1 MARSVASRL
10 HDERLGRGVRERGRQ
25 RLEPAEPSQQR
36 LEVVEEL
43 VVAQRREVLERDAR
57 RAVRGRR
64 GGRADVRR
72 VAALD
77 VLGSPEHGVH
87 EHLDERRRHLGER
100 LERAQLRRELLLR
113 GRVDAPPAAAALGR
127 GGREPEQR
135 LEELLREV
143 APHRVHLRV
152 ELARHRRERR
162 AVAEQLLRGE
172 LLQRAEERAHGA
184 RHRELGARLLSAPRM
199 RDERRKELGPFVRP
213 VVARD
218 LGAEHR
224 ELHGDLPVALAHRSL
239 GEHERFEPRAFVGRD
254 HAHVGAAA
262 RPPRALHGVLE
273 ADHRHQPPLHVE
285 RVAARDD
292 LAEHVDEARD
302 LLALPQRP
310 SAAACRVV
318 DVQRLLDRAYTAA
331 ECCALRPPATPYPP
345 RRDTLQFKYGPYRRA
360 HFDGD
365 RQSTVR
371 PKSLANLAIR
381 PEMIVSSL
389 IAEIRH
395 LVDP

>member
-1 MARSVASRL
+1 MRRASLRSWTTSGSGAACASAGGSASSPPSPRSSAL
-10 HDERLGRGVRERGRQ
+10 RWSRSSWSSSGVRCSSGM
-25 RLEPAEPSQQR
+25 P
-36 LEVVEEL
+36 
-43 VVAQRREVLERDAR
+43 AR
-57 RAVRGRR
+57 RPQGVAPTSD
-64 GGRADVRR
+64 AL
-72 VAALD
+72 AALD
-77 VLGSPEHGVH
+77 VLGKPWRTTCMSTLTSAVVISASGSSA
-87 EHLDERRRHLGER
+87 LNCAASCCCAD
-100 LERAQLRRELLLR
+100 
-113 GRVDAPPAAAALGR
+113 RVGAAAAAGGALGR

-224 ELHGDLPVALAHRSL
+224 ELHGDLPVALAHRRL

-302 LLALPQRP
+302 LLALPQRRVGRL
-310 SAAACRVV
+310 AHRVV
-318 DVQRLLDRAYTAA
+318 DVQRLLDQRVHGRRV
-331 ECCALRPPATPYPP
+331 LRVERRRQLHTTP
-345 RRDTLQFKYGPYRRA
+345 RRDTLQFKYGPYHAAPR

-365 RQSTVR
+365 RDSRQFGQGDWLESWQFDL
-371 PKSLANLAIR
+371 K
-381 PEMIVSSL
+381 
-389 IAEIRH
+389 
-395 LVDP
+395 

>member
-1 MARSVASRL
+1 M
-10 HDERLGRGVRERGRQ
+10 
-25 RLEPAEPSQQR
+25 
-36 LEVVEEL
+36 VE
-43 VVAQRREVLERDAR
+43 QRREVLERDAR

-72 VAALD
+72 ARGARRAREAV
-77 VLGSPEHGVH
+77 EHDVH

-100 LERAQLRRELLLR
+100 FERAQLRRELLLR
-113 GRVDAPPAAAALGR
+113 GRVDAAAGGGGALGR
-127 GGREPEQR
+127 GRGEREER

-143 APHRVHLRV
+143 APHRVDLRV

-162 AVAEQLLRGE
+162 AVAEQLLRRE
-172 LLQRAEERAHGA
+172 LLQRAEERAHRA
-184 RHRELGARLLSAPRM
+184 RHRELRARLLSAPRV
-199 RDERRKELGPFVRP
+199 RDERREELGPFVRP

-224 ELHGDLPVALAHRSL
+224 ELHGDLPVALAHRRL

-302 LLALPQRP
+302 LLALPQRRVGRL
-310 SAAACRVV
+310 AHRVV
-318 DVQRLLDRAYTAA
+318 DVQRLLDQRVHGRRV
-331 ECCALRPPATPYPP
+331 LRVERRRQLHTTP
-345 RRDTLQFKYGPYRRA
+345 RRDTLQFKYGPYHAAPR

-371 PKSLANLAIR
+371 PRGLARILAI
-381 PEMIVSSL
+381 L
-389 IAEIRH
+389 IH
-395 LVDP
+395 LK